1 MRNIINKNNV
11 RKSVRRVINFI
22 EGSNITLTIDDNAA
36 ENRTDITIE
45 STGGGGVSDG
55 LKGDINVSGTSWT
68 IVDSAVT
75 NDKISD
81 VDASKVTQ
89 NSSNRFVTDT
99 EKSTWNSKADGTHTH
114 AISDIT
120 NLQTELDGK
129 ANVLSRDT
137 ALVLETDFY
146 NVTSPFSQG
155 LTGTAVSSGTVTA
168 IAAVPNHPGIVAL
181 RDSTTANGGYRVMTD
196 VTAFRIAGGE
206 KFVCSFQVRSARA
219 TTTSYMGFF
228 DSTTNVAPTDAACF
242 VITANGS
249 TITMRGR
256 TRANNTATDTVIT
269 FNPSINTWY
278 TAIIEVNSNASSVNF
293 SIFNESGTN
302 VYSQDLANLPTAAGR
317 ETGAGVA
324 AYESTTDAASD
335 ILYLDY
341 LRIELNRT
349 LTR

>member
-45 STGGGGVSDG
+45 STGGGGGGASWG
-55 LKGDINVSGTSWT
+55 SINGTLSSQT
-68 IVDSAVT
+68 DLNTALNNKADSIHT
-75 NDKISD
+75 HSISD
-81 VDASKVTQ
+81 VT
-89 NSSNRFVTDT
+89 
-99 EKSTWNSKADGTHTH
+99 G
-114 AISDIT
+114 
-120 NLQTELDGK
+120 LQTALDSK

-168 IAAVPNHPGIVAL
+168 IAAVPNHPGIIAL
-181 RDSTTANGGYRVMTD
+181 RDSTTANGGYRIMTD

-249 TITMRGR
+249 TITMIGR
-256 TRANNTATDTVIT
+256 TRANNTATDTVVT

-278 TAIIEVNSNASSVNF
+278 TGIIEVNSNASSVNF

-302 VYSQDLANLPTAAGR
+302 VYSQNLANLPTAAGR

-324 AYESTTDAASD
+324 AYESTTDAAAD
-335 ILYLDY
+335 ILHLDY

>member
-45 STGGGGVSDG
+45 STGGGGGGASWG
-55 LKGDINVSGTSWT
+55 SITGTL
-68 IVDSAVT
+68 
-75 NDKISD
+75 
-81 VDASKVTQ
+81 
-89 NSSNRFVTDT
+89 SSQTD
-99 EKSTWNSKADGTHTH
+99 
-114 AISDIT
+114 
-120 NLQTELDGK
+120 LQTALDSK

-155 LTGTAVSSGTVTA
+155 LTGSAVSSGA
-168 IAAVPNHPGIVAL
+168 IQQRAGEPNHPGIVAL

-206 KFVCSFQVRSARA
+206 KYVCSFQVRSARA
-219 TTTSYMGFF
+219 GCTSYMGFF
-228 DSTTNVAPTDAACF
+228 DSTTIAAPTDAACF
-242 VITANGS
+242 VITANGTTVS
-249 TITMRGR
+249 MVGR
-256 TRANNTATDTVIT
+256 TRANNTATNTST
-269 FNPSINTWY
+269 AFNPSLNTWY

-293 SIFNESGTN
+293 SIFNESGTS
-302 VYSQDLANLPTAAGR
+302 VYNEDLANLPTAAGR

-324 AYESTTDAASD
+324 AYESTTDAAAD
-335 ILYLDY
+335 ILHLDY

>member
-1 MRNIINKNNV
+1 MRSVIQRNGV
-11 RKSVRRVINFI
+11 LQGVRRALNFI
-22 EGSNITLTIDDNAA
+22 QGSNITLTVADNPT
-36 ENRTDITIE
+36 ENRVDVTIA
-45 STGGGGVSDG
+45 STGGGGGASWG
-55 LKGDINVSGTSWT
+55 SINGTLSSQT
-68 IVDSAVT
+68 DLNTALNNKADSIHT
-75 NDKISD
+75 HSISD
-81 VDASKVTQ
+81 VT
-89 NSSNRFVTDT
+89 
-99 EKSTWNSKADGTHTH
+99 G
-114 AISDIT
+114 
-120 NLQTELDGK
+120 LQTALDSK

-155 LTGTAVSSGTVTA
+155 LTGTAVSSGTLTA
-168 IAAVPNHPGIVAL
+168 VAAVPNHPGIVAL

-256 TRANNTATDTVIT
+256 TRANNTATDTVVT

-278 TAIIEVNSNASSVNF
+278 TGIIEVNSNASSVNF

-302 VYSQDLANLPTAAGR
+302 VYSQNLANLPTAAGR

-324 AYESTTDAASD
+324 AYESTTDAAAD
-335 ILYLDY
+335 ILHLDY

>member
-45 STGGGGVSDG
+45 STGGGGGGASWG
-55 LKGDINVSGTSWT
+55 SITGTL
-68 IVDSAVT
+68 
-75 NDKISD
+75 
-81 VDASKVTQ
+81 
-89 NSSNRFVTDT
+89 SSQTD
-99 EKSTWNSKADGTHTH
+99 
-114 AISDIT
+114 
-120 NLQTELDGK
+120 LQTALDSK

-155 LTGTAVSSGTVTA
+155 LTGTAVSSGA
-168 IAAVPNHPGIVAL
+168 IQQRSAEPNHPGIVAL
-181 RDSTTANGGYRVMTD
+181 RDSTTANGGYRIMTD

-249 TITMRGR
+249 TITMIGR
-256 TRANNTATDTVIT
+256 TRANNTATDTVVT

-278 TAIIEVNSNASSVNF
+278 TGIIEVNSNASSVNF

-302 VYSQDLANLPTAAGR
+302 VYSQNLANLPTAAGR

-324 AYESTTDAASD
+324 AYESTTDAAAD
-335 ILYLDY
+335 ILHLDY